1 MHLVKAFMHLQIEK
15 IPSKYI
21 LKCYTRGA
29 RSVVEWDRNDMV
41 KGGRDGSNEQ
51 MRFIKRILVV
61 MGIARAGSRS
71 EYAYEEALERCLR
84 NLIETIPANV
94 IVATD
99 TCEPDS
105 SVGRED
111 GNTDMTIGN
120 TVVFVAP
127 PISGT
132 KGRGCSKQKVHNE
145 GPAVT

>member
-15 IPSKYI
+15 NPSKYI
-21 LKCYTRGA
+21 LKRYTRGA

-132 KGRGCSKQKVHNE
+132 KGVDAANRRYITKDQQ
-145 GPAVT
+145 